1 MFANLLL
8 EGIESPEI
16 TLQFFNLQFILND
29 NQIRKFVNDIHYI
42 SAYDTD
48 VYVNLSTSLIQI

>member
-16 TLQFFNLQFILND
+16 TLQFFNLQFILNA
-29 NQIRKFVNDIHYI
+29 NQIRKFVNDIHYTNAFDTFVHNSI
-42 SAYDTD
+42 STFQ
-48 VYVNLSTSLIQI
+48 SQI